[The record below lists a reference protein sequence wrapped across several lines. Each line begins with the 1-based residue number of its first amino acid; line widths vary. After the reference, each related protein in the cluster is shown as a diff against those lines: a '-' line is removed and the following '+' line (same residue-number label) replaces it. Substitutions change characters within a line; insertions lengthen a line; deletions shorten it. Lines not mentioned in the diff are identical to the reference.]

1 MKTFLIVIFFLTSFD
16 SLANS
21 SFDLSG
27 SWEGFY
33 SGSHIHQGKMTI
45 EVASKSCS
53 VTMQRLDKS
62 EVLQFPCEK
71 ITHTKGVYHFTA
83 KQKFTS
89 GAGYIEWVFS
99 FALGIG
105 HDDPKVT
112 RKLIGTW
119 LQGMKEKEA
128 GNLIGLNSGSMK
140 LKELKNNKF

>member
-1 MKTFLIVIFFLTSFD
+1 MKTFLIFIFSLTTFHSF
-16 SLANS
+16 AS
-21 SFDLSG
+21 SGSDLSG

-33 SGSHIHQGKMTI
+33 FGSHIHQGKMTI
-45 EVASKSCS
+45 EITSKSCS

-62 EVLQFPCEK
+62 EVLQFPCDN
-71 ITHTKGVYHFTA
+71 ITHTKGFYHFTA

-99 FALGIG
+99 FALSIG

-119 LQGMKEKEA
+119 LQGMKEREA

-140 LKELKNNKF
+140 LKELKDTKF